1 MAIRINMKPVAR
13 RAYLIASGD
22 QRQSANETCW
32 PEQAKMEA
40 ALTAAFRAEGWK
52 LVRGYPVDKQK
63 RHGFIDSQ
71 RRGIEIFRTLDPEA
85 PLVVAEAVWQYS
97 HHVLAGLTTH
107 RGPILTVANWS
118 GNWRRSGTN
127 WRPRGIFSCPSF
139 RRTCRRSP
147 AWILRPAIFR

>member
-40 ALTAAFRAEGWK
+40 ALTAAFRAESWK
-52 LVRGYPVDKQK
+52 LMRGYPVDKQK

-107 RGPILTVANWS
+107 RGPILTVANFS
-118 GNWRRSGTN
+118 GRWPGLVGLLNLNACLIKAGVR
-127 WRPRGIFSCPSF
+127 
-139 RRTCRRSP
+139 
-147 AWILRPAIFR
+147 